1 MSIQQENLGLAV
13 QASSEVRVLTY
24 KLDKIRTHIQNRLD
38 VVDDI
43 TKSELEFILNLI
55 SKFEVVPADYELL
68 SPIVPESN
76 IPKEYTK
83 RRYN

>member
-43 TKSELEFILNLI
+43 TKSELEFILNMI

-76 IPKEYTK
+76 IPKGDTT
-83 RRYN
+83 ND